1 MKTSYFL
8 LLTVIVLVTAY
19 SIFFEGC
26 LRSDK
31 INNKQADNSE
41 FATIEV
47 KIDTFYKTDTIFTS
61 GQLTNSELSYV
72 DSFFLPAASID
83 TAEILRKFYTSYTY
97 SDSLIDS
104 NIKINARLTVNRNR
118 IDSFKLN
125 YVFPM
130 IKKETFINNDVVK
143 TKYRSGFYIGAG
155 FRSASTGKDAI
166 SPELLFISKK
176 KSAVSIGYDLINK
189 EYSARYYLK
198 LF

>member
-31 INNKQADNSE
+31 INNKQADN
-41 FATIEV
+41 
-47 KIDTFYKTDTIFTS
+47 KTDTIFTS

-155 FRSASTGKDAI
+155 FRSASDGQDGI

-176 KSAVSIGYDLINK
+176 KSAATIGYDLINK

>member
-83 TAEILRKFYTSYTY
+83 TEEILRKFYTSYTY

-104 NIKINARLTVNRNR
+104 NILINARLTVNRNR

-155 FRSASTGKDAI
+155 FRSASNGQDGI

-176 KSAVSIGYDLINK
+176 KISSDYRI
-189 EYSARYYLK
+189 
-198 LF
+198 